1 VAISPLIFTI
11 QGSQQQV
18 NKNPTSQTQ
27 VTVLQLKTGILP
39 VGIICM
45 RQRLFALIIA
55 SSLLLSACSQ
65 PATKAT
71 DLPTPV
77 AQITTPPQDLPNPT
91 LQPEPT
97 HISELKL
104 PAAPENRT
112 IYDLDVTLDYAQ
124 HTASIVERVS
134 YFNRSNQPMNEIL
147 LLVPPRY
154 FPGTYSEGNISGD
167 LVAGSRENG
176 IQTILSLEPALQPGA
191 STQIQIIFTL
201 TLPNRQGVFG
211 WSDMQ
216 TNLVD
221 WFPIIPPFDAADGWQ
236 VNERVV
242 DASNTI
248 VGEYIMAES
257 ADFNLRLRLTGSAKN
272 LTIAASS
279 EGKKLPDFIEYQ
291 LPLARTFSLSI
302 SDQFVAEEVQHQGV
316 TIRTYVFP
324 QHREAGQA
332 IIEIAKNALDMF
344 SELFYP
350 YPRQT
355 LSLVAADFLH
365 NMETDG
371 LLLISKGVIDFYRDA
386 PLNNLTILV
395 PHEISHQW
403 LYSMVGNDP
412 AREPWLDEAFATYS
426 EALYFERFLPEHLD
440 WWWANRVEAFEPE
453 GWVDSTTSIPGGY
466 TAYRDAVYLNG
477 AIFLQNLR
485 ELLGDE
491 AFFAAVNQYITE
503 NTYKITSGTDFF
515 NAVSMHSDADLNAL
529 LRQYFERPP
538 SY

>member
-1 VAISPLIFTI
+1 
-11 QGSQQQV
+11 
-18 NKNPTSQTQ
+18 
-27 VTVLQLKTGILP
+27 
-39 VGIICM
+39 M
-45 RQRLFALIIA
+45 RPRLFALIIA
-55 SSLLLSACSQ
+55 ISLLLSACSQ
-65 PATKAT
+65 RATPPAE
-71 DLPTPV
+71 LPTPI
-77 AQITTPPQDLPNPT
+77 AQFTRPPEKLPNPT
-91 LQPEPT
+91 LPTEPT
-97 HISELKL
+97 NAPELEL

-112 IYDLDVTLDYAQ
+112 MYDLDVTLDYAQ
-124 HTASIVERVS
+124 HAVSVVQRVT
-134 YFNRSNQPMNEIL
+134 YFNRTDTAMSELL

-154 FPGTYSEGNISGD
+154 FAGAYFQGNISGD
-167 LVAGSRENG
+167 MLGQSREDG
-176 IQTILSLEPALQPGA
+176 IQTMLSLEPALQPGA

-211 WSDMQ
+211 WSNMQ

-221 WFPIIPPFDAADGWQ
+221 WFPIIPPFDTASGWR

-242 DASNTI
+242 DATNTI
-248 VGEYIMAES
+248 VGEYIAAES
-257 ADFNLRLRLTGSAKN
+257 ADFNLRLRLTGSAQN

-279 EGKKLPDFIEYQ
+279 EGIEQPGFVEYQ
-291 LPLARTFSLSI
+291 LPLARSFSLSI
-302 SDQFVAEEVQHQGV
+302 SDQFVTQEVQHQGV

-332 IIEIAKNALDMF
+332 IIEIATNALDMF
-344 SELFYP
+344 AELFYP

-371 LLLISKGVIDFYRDA
+371 MLLISKGVIDFYRDA

-403 LYSMVGNDP
+403 LYSLVGNDP

-426 EALYFERFLPEHLD
+426 EALYFERFQPDHLA
-440 WWWANRVEAFEPE
+440 WWWANRVEGFEPS

-477 AIFLQNLR
+477 AKFLQSLR
-485 ELLGDE
+485 ELIGDD
-491 AFFAAVNQYITE
+491 AFFAAAREFAFE
-503 NTYKITSGTDFF
+503 NTYQIVSETNFF
-515 NAVSMHSDADLNAL
+515 SAIRMHSDADLDAL
-529 LRQYFERPP
+529 LRQFFENPP
-538 SY
+538 SLN

>member
-1 VAISPLIFTI
+1 
-11 QGSQQQV
+11 
-18 NKNPTSQTQ
+18 
-27 VTVLQLKTGILP
+27 
-39 VGIICM
+39 M

-55 SSLLLSACSQ
+55 LSLLLSACAQ
-65 PATKAT
+65 QTKPPA
-71 DLPTPV
+71 DLPAPIIK
-77 AQITTPPQDLPNPT
+77 ITRPPDAIPNAT
-91 LQPEPT
+91 QEPEPT
-97 HISELKL
+97 QASELEL

-112 IYDLDVTLDYAQ
+112 VYDLDINLDYAQ
-124 HTASIVERVS
+124 HTVSVVERIT
-134 YFNRSNQPMNEIL
+134 YFNRTNQLMKEIL
-147 LLVPPRY
+147 LIVPPRY
-154 FPGTYSEGNISGD
+154 FPGTYSEGDISGD
-167 LVAGSRENG
+167 LVGGSRENG

-211 WSDMQ
+211 WSDLQ

-257 ADFNLRLRLTGSAKN
+257 ADFNLRLRLTGSVKN

-279 EGKKLPDFIEYQ
+279 EGKQEPDYIEYQ

-324 QHREAGQA
+324 QHREAGQT

-344 SELFYP
+344 AELFYP

-412 AREPWLDEAFATYS
+412 AQEPWLDEAFATYS
-426 EALYFERFLPEHLD
+426 EALYYERFQPEHLD
-440 WWWANRVEAFEPE
+440 WWWANRVEGFEPR

-477 AIFLQNLR
+477 AKFLQDLR

-538 SY
+538 SF